1 MKYHV
6 SFDIDFRRNPYE
18 GLYIVLEGIDGSGK
32 TTQAGRLKE
41 YFEKKGKNVFLTKE
55 PTNKPPIGALI
66 HSFLLRKI
74 KLPKVSLQYLF
85 ASDRAMHMEK
95 FVEPSLQ
102 KGKVV
107 ISDRCFW
114 SSVAYGI
121 LDKMENS
128 GKLNNEDL
136 VLVSQSILSV
146 YHQFIVPDVT
156 FYIKI
161 SAQTA
166 VSRLSK
172 MGKQKEYYETLRK
185 LRKIKSGYDWLAGKF
200 GKEIVV
206 VDGEQ
211 SVEKVTAEILK
222 NYDSRPKN

>member
-6 SFDIDFRRNPYE
+6 SFDIEFRKNQHE
-18 GLYIVLEGIDGSGK
+18 GIYIALEGIDGSGK
-32 TTQAGRLKE
+32 TTQSQRLKE
-41 YFEKKGKNVFLTKE
+41 YFEKKGKNVVLTKE
-55 PTNKPPIGALI
+55 PTKRPPIGALI
-66 HSFLLRKI
+66 HSFLLRKV
-74 KLPKVSLQYLF
+74 KLPRVSLQYLF
-85 ASDRAMHMEK
+85 ASDRAIHLERII
-95 FVEPSLQ
+95 EPSLQ

-128 GKLNNEDL
+128 GKLDGGDL
-136 VLVSQSILSV
+136 ILASQSILSM

-156 FYIKI
+156 FYIKV

-172 MGKQKEYYETLRK
+172 MGKKKEYYETLQK
-185 LRKIKSGYDWLAGKF
+185 LRKIKSGYDWLAKKF
-200 GKEIVV
+200 PEKIIVI
-206 VDGEQ
+206 DGEKL
-211 SVEKVTAEILK
+211 VEEVTADIIKIL
-222 NYDSRPKN
+222 DSK

>member
-6 SFDIDFRRNPYE
+6 NFDIEFRKNPYP
-18 GLYIVLEGIDGSGK
+18 GIYIAFEGIDGSGK

-55 PTNKPPIGALI
+55 PTKKPPIGVLI

-121 LDKMENS
+121 LDKIENS
-128 GKLNNEDL
+128 GKLNSEDL
-136 VLVSQSILSV
+136 ILVSQSILSM

-172 MGKQKEYYETLRK
+172 MGKQKEYYETLEK
-185 LRKIKSGYDWLAGKF
+185 LIKIKSGYDWLVGKF
-200 GKEIVV
+200 GKEIVFI
-206 VDGEQ
+206 DGEQ

-222 NYDSRPKN
+222 NYDLRFKN